1 VLRYQQEQKAE
12 MNRHEELAERQRN
25 ASMRF
30 SMMLWSAGAG
40 LIVVVLTI
48 LGLSMSAPREFW
60 YKGAIVA
67 AVLLLL
73 LRQIT
78 RRLRVRNPR
87 SAQPDPGSRL
97 NLN

>member
-1 VLRYQQEQKAE
+1 
-12 MNRHEELAERQRN
+12 MNRYERQAERQRG
-25 ASMRF
+25 ASLRF

-40 LIVVVLTI
+40 LIAIILTI
-48 LGLSMSAPREFW
+48 LGLTMSAPREFW
-60 YKGAIVA
+60 YKVAIA
-67 AVLLLL
+67 AAILLLL

-87 SAQPDPGSRL
+87 SAQPDPASRL

>member
-1 VLRYQQEQKAE
+1 
-12 MNRHEELAERQRN
+12 MNRHEQRAERQRT

-40 LIVVVLTI
+40 LIAVILTI
-48 LGLSMSAPREFW
+48 LALSTSAPRQFW
-60 YKGAIVA
+60 FKIAIAA

-73 LRQIT
+73 LRQIA

-87 SAQPDPGSRL
+87 SAQPDPASRL

>member
-1 VLRYQQEQKAE
+1 
-12 MNRHEELAERQRN
+12 MNQYERQAERQRT

-40 LIVVVLTI
+40 LIAIILTI
-48 LGLSMSAPREFW
+48 LGLSISAPREFW
-60 YKGAIVA
+60 YKVAIAA

-73 LRQIT
+73 LRQIA

-87 SAQPDPGSRL
+87 SAEPDPASRL
-97 NLN
+97 NLD